1 MSDEEEADVA
11 AMLDLSKKKK
21 KKKKKTTTSK
31 KSEGGSGGATEG
43 VPVDASEQQ
52 RLLAEL
58 DEAQEVG
65 DPNDRKA
72 DYTYEELLERV
83 VDLLQANNPDLVEK
97 KRTRIKPP
105 QMQTISSRKCMW
117 VNFQEICTMMQRDP
131 QHVYQFFMT
140 ELGTEG
146 SIDGN
151 QRLIIR
157 KFCFVWEF
165 FCYYSVLIFCYFSQ
179 VVATCPSI
187 LNPCFVN
194 MCWSMSLAKCA
205 VLPTQI

>member
-1 MSDEEEADVA
+1 MASDEENEEADVA

-21 KKKKKTTTSK
+21 KKAVA
-31 KSEGGSGGATEG
+31 GGDKPSDDGAAADTVK
-43 VPVDASEQQ
+43 VPVDMTEQQ
-52 RLLAEL
+52 RMLAEMDL
-58 DEAQEVG
+58 AQEVG

-83 VDLLQANNPDLVEK
+83 VDLLAVNNPDLVEK

-117 VNFQEICTMMQRDP
+117 VNFQEICSMMQRDP
-131 QHVYQFFMT
+131 LHVHQFFMT

-146 SIDGN
+146 SLDGN

-157 KFCFVWEF
+157 T
-165 FCYYSVLIFCYFSQ
+165 YSDVL
-179 VVATCPSI
+179 
-187 LNPCFVN
+187 
-194 MCWSMSLAKCA
+194 
-205 VLPTQI
+205 

>member
-1 MSDEEEADVA
+1 MSDNEEEADVA

-21 KKKKKTTTSK
+21 KKKKKKATTDK
-31 KSEGGSGGATEG
+31 KASDGGGGGGATPG
-43 VPVDASEQQ
+43 VPVDATEQQ
-52 RLLAEL
+52 RLLAEQ

-117 VNFQEICTMMQRDP
+117 VNFQEICSMMQRDP

-157 KFCFVWEF
+157 E
-165 FCYYSVLIFCYFSQ
+165 
-179 VVATCPSI
+179 
-187 LNPCFVN
+187 
-194 MCWSMSLAKCA
+194 
-205 VLPTQI
+205 

>member
-1 MSDEEEADVA
+1 MTSDAENEEEADIA
-11 AMLDLSKKKK
+11 AMLIATKKKK
-21 KKKKKTTTSK
+21 KKKKKA
-31 KSEGGSGGATEG
+31 EGGKAVAESGAGDTDGGA

-58 DEAQEVG
+58 DAAQEVG
-65 DPNDRKA
+65 DANDRKA

-83 VDLLQANNPDLVEK
+83 VELLMVNNPDLVEK

-117 VNFQEICTMMQRDP
+117 VNFQEICSMMQRDP

-157 KFCFVWEF
+157 KYRRVG
-165 FCYYSVLIFCYFSQ
+165 VALLLYFLAQ
-179 VVATCPSI
+179 VNLTNHVSI
-187 LNPCFVN
+187 CL
-194 MCWSMSLAKCA
+194 L
-205 VLPTQI
+205 